1 MKARIILFGT
11 VATNEPRIE
20 ECFIRGYESGGAS
33 WSDNINN
40 SLEVSENIS
49 TTQGM
54 TDTLDLAIA
63 NGETMIMRNTGNFN
77 LVNLQSYHDN
87 NDMVFLCG
95 AASTSSTL
103 QNTDYHFP
111 ILCGAGVDRNMHYDN
126 ESIIEPMFYSIDPVA
141 RANEVASVVQHSP
154 TVTRLTVANFI
165 DWDTFKPRV
174 LIKNVFGFENNPN
187 GLYPVVLVTSYSI
200 VDIEHVLGAGSYNS
214 QGTMETHYM
223 SYTAPYIGGKMSWLK
238 DIGYTWDE
246 ALTIL
251 RYTCVQSEEF
261 LYCEG
266 HGRMLDNTSHAL
278 ERYLSRPPMKAED
291 LNQVELQVG
300 SSPATRSAESLTNQ
314 YSIYF
319 RRIPKAEYYEFY
331 LNGDLY
337 WRVRANDLYNSQVVF
352 TAIPTRP
359 SDYKYAMTYKA
370 FAEGV
375 SSKHSN
381 PLMFRNTSLK
391 RIRIS

>member
-40 SLEVSENIS
+40 SLEVTENIEDS
-49 TTQGM
+49 QGM
-54 TDTLDLAIA
+54 IDTLALAVA
-63 NGETMIMRNTGNFN
+63 NGETMIMRNTANYNFI
-77 LVNLQSYHDN
+77 NLQPYHDN

-95 AASTSSTL
+95 AASLSGTT
-103 QNTDYHFP
+103 QNIDYHFP
-111 ILCGAGVDRNMHYDN
+111 ILCGAGVDRNMHHN
-126 ESIIEPMFYSIDPVA
+126 EEAIIEPMFYSIDPVA
-141 RANEVASVVQHSP
+141 RANRVGTIVQHSA
-154 TVTRLTVANFI
+154 TLTRLEVVGFE
-165 DWDTFKPRV
+165 DWDTFLPRV
-174 LIKNVFGFENNPN
+174 LIKNVFGFEDNPN
-187 GLYPVVLVTSYSI
+187 GLFDTVAVDNYHI
-200 VDIEHVLGAGSYNS
+200 VDIEHVLGSGSYNS

-223 SYTAPYIGGKMSWLK
+223 SYSAPYIGGKMSWLK

-251 RYTCVQSEEF
+251 RYSCVQSEEF
-261 LYCEG
+261 LFGEG
-266 HGRMLDNTSHAL
+266 HGKMLDNTSHAL
-278 ERYLSRPPMKAED
+278 ERYLSRSPMKAED
-291 LNQVELQVG
+291 LNQVELKFN
-300 SSPATRSAESLTNQ
+300 SNSATRGNESLTNQ
-314 YSIYF
+314 YNVYF

-337 WRVRANDLYNSQVVF
+337 WRVRANDLYNSHVRF